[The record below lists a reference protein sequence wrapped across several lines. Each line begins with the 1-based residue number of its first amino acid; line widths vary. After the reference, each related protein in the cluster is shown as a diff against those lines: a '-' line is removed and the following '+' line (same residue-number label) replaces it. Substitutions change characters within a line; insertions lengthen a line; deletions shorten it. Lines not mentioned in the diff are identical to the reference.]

1 MSSALTPERVE
12 LGKFFK
18 VSARQFEA
26 RRTTP
31 EMFSTAIDAEWHRL
45 MKTPE
50 YAAFCAEHA
59 GQAIG
64 HSPAKGA
71 GEISWISVYEELFGP
86 LPEIWFT
93 GDDGQVDEKALGTY
107 RESGVVVA
115 EWDCSP
121 VPGDSGD
128 VAPKQEK
135 ALAR

>member
-1 MSSALTPERVE
+1 MSSTLNPERVE

-18 VSARQFEA
+18 VSARQFKA
-26 RRTTP
+26 GHIAP

-64 HSPAKGA
+64 HSSAKGS
-71 GEISWISVYEELFGP
+71 GKISWVSMYEDMFGP

-93 GDDGQVDEKALGTY
+93 DNDGQVDEKALASY
-107 RESGVVVA
+107 RETGVVVA

-121 VPGDSGD
+121 VPGDGGD
-128 VAPKQEK
+128 IAPKQAK
-135 ALAR
+135 AAAR